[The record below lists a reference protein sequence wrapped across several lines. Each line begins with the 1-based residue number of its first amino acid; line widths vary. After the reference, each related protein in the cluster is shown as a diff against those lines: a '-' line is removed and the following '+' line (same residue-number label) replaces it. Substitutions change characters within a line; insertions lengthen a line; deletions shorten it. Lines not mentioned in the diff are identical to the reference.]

1 VKRGAVVFWKNFSF
15 DDGERPD
22 KLLVV
27 VGCGIDGRLLM
38 LRTTNKPRARRP
50 DPDGCHSDAS
60 VVRFKQYLEGFSSPT
75 WIQFDPPI
83 IRTPQ
88 QVIDS
93 GAEVLFELNIDDLR
107 AIVDCYKRSPEISDV
122 LMTFLHETLRQ

>member
-1 VKRGAVVFWKNFSF
+1 VKRGTVIFWKNFSF
-15 DDGERPD
+15 DDGDKSD

-27 VGCGIDGRLLM
+27 VGNGIDGRLLM
-38 LRTTNKPRARRP
+38 LKTTSQPRAHWANL
-50 DPDGCHSDAS
+50 DGCHSDAS
-60 VVRFKQYLEGFSSPT
+60 VFRLRQYLGGFRNPT

-93 GAEVLFELNIDDLR
+93 AALPLFELKLDDLH
-107 AIVDCYKRSPEISDV
+107 AVVDCYRKSPEISDV
-122 LMTFLHETLRQ
+122 LIAFLHGP